1 MECIIIGA
9 IGCAETGH
17 RDALNY
23 CGSHSGRNEDKIANA
38 GLTVDYR
45 HGIPYIDEGNLVL
58 VCEKMSATRIT
69 DDSFLDS
76 EIADK
81 WYKDGDMHTMY
92 VGQIIDVLA
101 R

>member
-1 MECIIIGA
+1 MR
-9 IGCAETGH
+9 ETFFSLTFVSDQY

-58 VCEKMSATRIT
+58 VCEKCLLPESRMIPSSIPRLLTNGT
-69 DDSFLDS
+69 
-76 EIADK
+76 
-81 WYKDGDMHTMY
+81 KDGDMHTMY

>member
-1 MECIIIGA
+1 MQGFPWTTGME
-9 IGCAETGH
+9 
-17 RDALNY
+17 
-23 CGSHSGRNEDKIANA
+23 
-38 GLTVDYR
+38 
-45 HGIPYIDEGNLVL
+45 YIDEGNLVL

-76 EIADK
+76 EITDK

>member
-1 MECIIIGA
+1 MLLRDFNENPLILEFDFCVLA
-9 IGCAETGH
+9 IAYPSVDSGPRNLAVLLQ
-17 RDALNY
+17 RLV
-23 CGSHSGRNEDKIANA
+23 GS
-38 GLTVDYR
+38 
-45 HGIPYIDEGNLVL
+45 
-58 VCEKMSATRIT
+58 

>member
-1 MECIIIGA
+1 
-9 IGCAETGH
+9 
-17 RDALNY
+17 
-23 CGSHSGRNEDKIANA
+23 
-38 GLTVDYR
+38 
-45 HGIPYIDEGNLVL
+45 
-58 VCEKMSATRIT
+58 MSATRIT
-69 DDSFLDS
+69 DDSFLDP